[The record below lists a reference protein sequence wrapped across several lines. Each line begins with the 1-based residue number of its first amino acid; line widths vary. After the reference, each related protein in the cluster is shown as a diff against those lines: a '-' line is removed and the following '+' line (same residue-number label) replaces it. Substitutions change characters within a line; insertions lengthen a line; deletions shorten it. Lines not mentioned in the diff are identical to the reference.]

1 VLLLGVLDGGLD
13 ADAAFFSREIR
24 GSGDTET
31 VVSLHN
37 TLEAAALSP
46 SDLLGAPAW
55 LRGVADAA
63 ARGALSW
70 GQARRTS

>member
-1 VLLLGVLDGGLD
+1 
-13 ADAAFFSREIR
+13 
-24 GSGDTET
+24 